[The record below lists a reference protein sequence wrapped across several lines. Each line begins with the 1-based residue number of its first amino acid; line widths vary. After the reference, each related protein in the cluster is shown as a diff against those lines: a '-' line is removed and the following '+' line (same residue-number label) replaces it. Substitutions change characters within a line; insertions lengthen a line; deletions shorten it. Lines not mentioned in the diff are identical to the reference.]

1 MTASDAPSAAA
12 LAAAAPADKAIAAA
26 TTDSRALPGA
36 GTDAA
41 TSDPSVGTTAALPP
55 LARIGMVGLGAM
67 GEPMARHLH
76 GHGLLAAVWNRTAA
90 KARLLGQALSV
101 PAPERL
107 DQLAGPCDAVIM
119 CVSADADV
127 LAVIDALAPALAP
140 GSVVIDA
147 STVAPATARE
157 AAARLARHGIGF
169 LDAPLTGGVEG
180 ARAGTLSVLVGGD
193 AALFERARPALATFG
208 SRVTR
213 FGAVGAGQATKAVNQ
228 VMVAG
233 IAEAVCEAL
242 ALAQRLGLDVD
253 AVVEALGHGAAGSWF
268 LGKRG
273 RSMAAGQFDHG
284 FKLRLLHK
292 DLGIVAAIAAE
303 LDTTLPTAASAR
315 DDFRRL
321 IEAGHGDEDIS
332 ALIRLKQQL

>member
-1 MTASDAPSAAA
+1 M
-12 LAAAAPADKAIAAA
+12 
-26 TTDSRALPGA
+26 
-36 GTDAA
+36 
-41 TSDPSVGTTAALPP
+41 TTAASEPATPTPP
-55 LARIGMVGLGAM
+55 VPAPAPGAVPALTRVGMVGLGAM

-76 GHGLLAAVWNRTAA
+76 RHGLLAAVWNRTGS
-90 KARLLGQALSV
+90 KAQALAEALAV
-101 PAPERL
+101 PAPDQL
-107 DQLAGPCDAVIM
+107 QQLAGQCDAVIV

-127 LAVIDALAPALAP
+127 LAVVDALAPHLAP
-140 GSVVIDA
+140 GSVVIDT

-157 AAARLARHGIGF
+157 AADRLARHGVGF

-180 ARAGTLSVLVGGD
+180 ARNGTLSVLVGGD
-193 AALFERARPALATFG
+193 AALFERARPVLAAFG

-242 ALAQRLGLDVD
+242 ALAQRLALDTG
-253 AVVEALGHGAAGSWF
+253 AVVETLGNGAAGSWF

-273 RSMAAGQFDHG
+273 LSMVAGEFNHG

-292 DLGIVAAIAAE
+292 DLGILAAMAAE
-303 LDTTLPTAASAR
+303 LGMALPTVAGAR
-315 DDFRRL
+315 EDFRRL